1 MTTLIEI
8 NDRRLDRLYNL
19 YENINGK
26 RNPEMRSQRQIRHG
40 SGRPFV
46 APDAVNRR
54 LIECRRGFLR
64 YFRRRLGRPED
75 AEDAFQD
82 FCLKVI
88 RAERMPDDSQM
99 IDAWLG
105 RILRN
110 TLVDHYRRC
119 ASRQRGEAAYEREL
133 QVAPHATEADHG
145 ERACPCIHEA
155 LPRLK
160 PEYAEILR
168 RAFFDEV
175 PRARIADELGLT
187 ANNVG
192 VRLLRAR
199 RALRHKLEE
208 NCTSCRADGFLKCD
222 YALDHASPGRTT
234 PSSAGC
240 DVTAE

>member
-1 MTTLIEI
+1 MPALPYSPHSAA
-8 NDRRLDRLYNL
+8 L
-19 YENINGK
+19 
-26 RNPEMRSQRQIRHG
+26 
-40 SGRPFV
+40 
-46 APDAVNRR
+46 APDVVNRR
-54 LIECRRGFLR
+54 LVECRRDFLR

-88 RAERMPDDSQM
+88 RAGRTPDDGDM

-110 TLVDHYRRC
+110 TLIDHYRRC

-133 QVAPHATEADHG
+133 KVAAHAVEADQG

-155 LPRLK
+155 LPTLK

-168 RAFFDEV
+168 RAFFDEEL
-175 PRARIADELGLT
+175 RARIADELGLSP
-187 ANNVG
+187 NNVG
-192 VRLLRAR
+192 VRLHRAR
-199 RALRHKLEE
+199 RALKHKLEE
-208 NCTSCRADGFLKCD
+208 SCASCCAGGFLSCD
-222 YALDHASPGRTT
+222 CELDHGTT
-234 PSSAGC
+234 ERATTSSVRC